1 MNFEFL
7 DGNGTF
13 QLVNPENTSYL
24 YFPIA
29 NEQGMKSSVTP
40 LLGGDAKGNQNTFLL
55 QPVSS
60 EDLHNNRSSRNFW
73 CRLEDGRAWSATGMS
88 AEQEAHRFSD
98 DKEETVLEAGTLW
111 QKLKRVSEKYHLKS
125 EILSFV
131 PYDADYIELMLVTIE
146 NTGQDDIVFT
156 PMAAVPVYG
165 RSADNI
171 RDHRHVTSLLHR
183 IHVREEGIYINPTL
197 TFDERGH
204 QVNKMIY
211 GVAGFDESGCLPHE
225 FYPTVENYIGEG
237 GSFTMP
243 QAVYGHVKAIL
254 PQEGEEY
261 RDELCGY
268 EAMGAFAFDSCTLRP
283 GEHKTFTVILGM
295 AQSEEDLRE
304 EVQKYSTI
312 NQIKAAFADTKSYW
326 KEQNN
331 VDYTTGDYKFDRWMS
346 WVNFQPILRRIY
358 GCSFLP
364 HHDYGK
370 GGRGW
375 RDLWQDCQALLIMN
389 PDGVRQMLVDNFAGV
404 RFDGSNATIIGEKQ
418 GEFIADRNHITRVW
432 MDHGVW
438 PFITT
443 KLYIYQTGD
452 IKILDEEVPYF
463 KDAQIYRGE
472 KYDDLWEESQGC
484 FIRTKQGDRYQ
495 GSILEHLLIQHITS
509 FYDVGENGQIRL
521 RGADWNDAIDMAAD
535 RGESVAFTAAYAGN
549 LWELAGLLIEYE
561 KRTGVTECSLSEEL
575 FLLLEA
581 DRTVYEN
588 INEKVTLLNKYCETI
603 AHDVTGKKRSIST
616 KLLADK
622 LREMSDRMKENIRK
636 NEWIGD
642 NAGHHWYNGYY
653 DNSGR
658 QVEGL
663 TNGAARMML
672 TSQVFTIMSGT
683 ATEEQ
688 VAEITEAADQYLYDE
703 KIGGYRLNTNFHEI
717 KMDMGRMFGFAY
729 GHKENGAVFSHM
741 AVMYANALYRRGFV
755 KEGYKAVH
763 ALYKHSMDFEISRI
777 YPGIPEYFND
787 KGRGMYHYLTGAA
800 SWLMTTVLTESFG
813 VKGCYGDLLIEP
825 KLVAEQFDVNGMA
838 AVGCKFQGK
847 NIKVCYKN
855 PQRKE
860 YGDYKITEILLNGIE
875 MRATDEKGRT
885 MLIEN
890 DNLTREENIIE
901 VFLN

>member
-1 MNFEFL
+1 M
-7 DGNGTF
+7 
-13 QLVNPENTSYL
+13 
-24 YFPIA
+24 
-29 NEQGMKSSVTP
+29 
-40 LLGGDAKGNQNTFLL
+40 
-55 QPVSS
+55 
-60 EDLHNNRSSRNFW
+60 
-73 CRLEDGRAWSATGMS
+73 
-88 AEQEAHRFSD
+88 
-98 DKEETVLEAGTLW
+98 
-111 QKLKRVSEKYHLKS
+111 
-125 EILSFV
+125 
-131 PYDADYIELMLVTIE
+131 
-146 NTGQDDIVFT
+146 
-156 PMAAVPVYG
+156 
-165 RSADNI
+165 
-171 RDHRHVTSLLHR
+171 
-183 IHVREEGIYINPTL
+183 
-197 TFDERGH
+197 
-204 QVNKMIY
+204 
-211 GVAGFDESGCLPHE
+211 
-225 FYPTVENYIGEG
+225 
-237 GSFTMP
+237 
-243 QAVYGHVKAIL
+243 
-254 PQEGEEY
+254 
-261 RDELCGY
+261 
-268 EAMGAFAFDSCTLRP
+268 
-283 GEHKTFTVILGM
+283 GEH
-295 AQSEEDLRE
+295 
-304 EVQKYSTI
+304 
-312 NQIKAAFADTKSYW
+312 
-326 KEQNN
+326 
-331 VDYTTGDYKFDRWMS
+331 
-346 WVNFQPILRRIY
+346 
-358 GCSFLP
+358 
-364 HHDYGK
+364 
-370 GGRGW
+370 
-375 RDLWQDCQALLIMN
+375 
-389 PDGVRQMLVDNFAGV
+389 
-404 RFDGSNATIIGEKQ
+404 
-418 GEFIADRNHITRVW
+418 
-432 MDHGVW
+432 
-438 PFITT
+438 
-443 KLYIYQTGD
+443 
-452 IKILDEEVPYF
+452 
-463 KDAQIYRGE
+463 
-472 KYDDLWEESQGC
+472 
-484 FIRTKQGDRYQ
+484 
-495 GSILEHLLIQHITS
+495 
-509 FYDVGENGQIRL
+509 GQIRL
-521 RGADWNDAIDMAAD
+521 RGADWNDAIDMAAY

-549 LWELAGLLIEYE
+549 LWELADLLTEYE

-636 NEWIGD
+636 NEWICD

-763 ALYKHSMDFEISRI
+763 ALYKHSMNFEISRI

-800 SWLMTTVLTESFG
+800 SWLMTTMLTESFG

-838 AVGCKFQGK
+838 AAGCKFQGK

-860 YGDYKITEILLNGIE
+860 YGDYKIAGILLNGIE

-890 DNLTREENIIE
+890 NNLTREENIIE